1 MGEMLTSQRQN
12 FNLSNGSGSKESA
25 SERGMTAAR
34 TGRQLS
40 QLSVRLHTCGDRT
53 GDKEAAATAAIST
66 GDDAER
72 GEGAPQGTADTGDN
86 DRGVQHLFDGCLPL
100 TFDNYIFT

>member
-40 QLSVRLHTCGDRT
+40 QLSVRAHMCGDRT